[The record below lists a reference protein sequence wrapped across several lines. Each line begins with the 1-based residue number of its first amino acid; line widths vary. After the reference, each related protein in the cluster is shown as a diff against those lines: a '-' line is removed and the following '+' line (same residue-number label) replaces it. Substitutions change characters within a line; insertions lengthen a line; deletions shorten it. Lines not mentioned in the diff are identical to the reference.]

1 MNKQKRD
8 LKHNSI
14 KVPVIIVVKIYL
26 YYEFLHKIVK
36 TYIVSL
42 YKIKFEILMVKA
54 KRFDLGET

>member
-8 LKHNSI
+8 LKHSSI

-26 YYEFLHKIVK
+26 YYDFFHKIVK

-42 YKIKFEILMVKA
+42 YKMKIEILMVKA